1 MNRQSSVNRWWVPRA
16 NTHHLLTRDRLLD
29 PLAAHIRRT
38 LKDRVSGG
46 DAASQQEREDRIWRA
61 PGERWFTPDDPIWW
75 AHSDASIFVGGIAA
89 LLVQSLHP
97 LAMAGVMG
105 HSSFRDD
112 PWRRLHIT
120 ADHVAITTYAP
131 VPDAERQ
138 VRIVN
143 AVHKRVVGTAPD
155 GRPYA
160 ASDPHLLTWV
170 HVAETWA
177 FLACYQRFGPKPLSP
192 SDADAYVSSMAEIG
206 ARLGV
211 PDPPRTVA
219 ALEGALAAYGPEL
232 EGTSDARETASFLLD
247 DPPLRGPERWTYAA
261 LSAAAVATVPAWTR
275 EMLGRNASGAR
286 LKAGATAGH
295 LAVRGLR
302 AAMAHPAHEPHWQAE
317 LTRSDAPFSPRAA
330 AP

>member
-1 MNRQSSVNRWWVPRA
+1 MNIGHASEASGVSQRM
-16 NTHHLLTRDRLLD
+16 
-29 PLAAHIRRT
+29 IRHYE
-38 LKDRVSGG
+38 K
-46 DAASQQEREDRIWRA
+46 
-61 PGERWFTPDDPIWW
+61 
-75 AHSDASIFVGGIAA
+75 
-89 LLVQSLHP
+89 
-97 LAMAGVMG
+97 
-105 HSSFRDD
+105 
-112 PWRRLHIT
+112 
-120 ADHVAITTYAP
+120 
-131 VPDAERQ
+131 
-138 VRIVN
+138 
-143 AVHKRVVGTAPD
+143 
-155 GRPYA
+155 
-160 ASDPHLLTWV
+160 
-170 HVAETWA
+170 
-177 FLACYQRFGPKPLSP
+177 
-192 SDADAYVSSMAEIG
+192 IG
-206 ARLGV
+206 ML

-295 LAVRGLR
+295 LAVKGLR